1 MGQKVNPKAFRLG
14 ITEDWDSIWFE
25 ESNYKNNILEDFEIR
40 KFIKAE
46 LSRAGI
52 SKVKILRKADQLDVL
67 VTAARPGVI
76 FGKSNIDLD
85 FIVEEL
91 QKKINRKLSIK
102 IIENENPD
110 CTAELIAS
118 WVCGQIE
125 KRVPFRRAMKM
136 AIQKCLKSGAN
147 GVKILSSGRLGGV
160 EIARSEGYKEGKV
173 PLHTLRAIVDYSFK
187 EALTTYGKIGVKVWI
202 YKGEQLKSKELV
214 KSAESKEN

>member
-25 ESNYKNNILEDFEIR
+25 ESNYKNNILEDLEIR

-110 CTAELIAS
+110 CKLITS
-118 WVCGQIE
+118 FCYV
-125 KRVPFRRAMKM
+125 
-136 AIQKCLKSGAN
+136 LK
-147 GVKILSSGRLGGV
+147 
-160 EIARSEGYKEGKV
+160 
-173 PLHTLRAIVDYSFK
+173 
-187 EALTTYGKIGVKVWI
+187 
-202 YKGEQLKSKELV
+202 
-214 KSAESKEN
+214 